1 MIPAWLFWGSCA
13 LLGYTLFGYPAALL
27 LWARLRPRRV
37 QRADITPAVTVVVVV
52 HDEAERI
59 AARIENLLALDYPP
73 DRLTVLIASDGST
86 DDTVEI
92 ARSCGDPRVSLL
104 AFEQRRGKAAVLNDA
119 VGSAHGELILF
130 ADARQRF
137 DRASLRALVACFADP
152 SVGAVSGELCFDAA
166 ADATGMGAG
175 VGFYWHY
182 DKLIRRAES
191 QIDSSVGATGAIYAL
206 RRELFLPIPASTVL
220 DDVLIPMQAVRAGY
234 RVLFEP
240 SARAYDR
247 VARSAAEEFRRKTRT
262 IAGTFAL
269 LAQQRWLLDPRHN
282 RLWLQTLSHKGLRL
296 LGPLALLLAL
306 ASNLLLLASP
316 FYRITLAAQVS
327 LYTCALYEHL
337 RAHSATRRGA
347 VNRLLGACYAFC
359 VLQAATVVGFAR
371 FAAGGQ
377 PVTWTKARA

>member
-1 MIPAWLFWGSCA
+1 
-13 LLGYTLFGYPAALL
+13 
-27 LWARLRPRRV
+27 
-37 QRADITPAVTVVVVV
+37 
-52 HDEAERI
+52 
-59 AARIENLLALDYPP
+59 
-73 DRLTVLIASDGST
+73 VLIASDGSS
-86 DDTVEI
+86 DDTVER
-92 ARSCGDPRVSLL
+92 ARACGDPRVSVL
-104 AFEQRRGKAAVLNDA
+104 AFEQRRGKAAVLDDA
-119 VGSAHGELILF
+119 VAVARGEVIVF

-137 DRASLRALVACFADP
+137 EPGSLRALVACFADP
-152 SVGAVSGELCFDAA
+152 SVGAVSGELCFEPAS
-166 ADATGMGAG
+166 DATGMGAG
-175 VGFYWHY
+175 VGFYWRY

-206 RRELFLPIPASTVL
+206 RRELFRPIPPTTVL

-247 VARSAAEEFRRKTRT
+247 VARSAGEEFRRKTRT

-269 LAQQRWLLDPRHN
+269 LAQQRWLLHPRRN

-296 LGPLALLLAL
+296 LGPLALLIAL

-316 FYRITLAAQVS
+316 FYRITLAAQVAV
-327 LYTCALYEHL
+327 YACALFEHL
-337 RAHSATRRGA
+337 RSHTAARRGA